1 MKGTDQSSSAETI
14 NQLNRSKNS
23 LKDQQPRK
31 NIAITKIHT
40 LVLKILKKHEKKE
53 KK

>member
-1 MKGTDQSSSAETI
+1 
-14 NQLNRSKNS
+14 

-31 NIAITKIHT
+31 NKAITKIHT

-53 KK
+53 KKKENISMGASEKLSMLYR

>member
-1 MKGTDQSSSAETI
+1 
-14 NQLNRSKNS
+14 

-40 LVLKILKKHEKKE
+40 KILKKHEKKE
-53 KK
+53 KKIKIISMGASEKLSMLYR